1 LHAGLEA
8 CDLAVLAVPVR
19 DILSI
24 LARMGD
30 ELPSPRFVMD
40 VGSTKAEI
48 VAAMRRLPREIE
60 PLGGHPLCGKEGSG
74 LPAAEADLF
83 RGRGFV
89 ITPLQRSSLGVMQLA
104 DELLAALE
112 ARPIVI
118 DAPEHDRL
126 LAATS
131 HLPYLMAVALVA
143 CADELA
149 ASGSRVWEMTA
160 SGFRDTSRLAGSDV
174 RMMMGILSTNS
185 AEIEKML
192 ASARAI
198 LGDFEAALHQGDFPG
213 LETRLRQARE
223 RRVQLGGLQT
233 PPIESRP

>member
-1 LHAGLEA
+1 
-8 CDLAVLAVPVR
+8 
-19 DILSI
+19 
-24 LARMGD
+24 
-30 ELPSPRFVMD
+30 
-40 VGSTKAEI
+40 
-48 VAAMRRLPREIE
+48 
-60 PLGGHPLCGKEGSG
+60 
-74 LPAAEADLF
+74 
-83 RGRGFV
+83 
-89 ITPLQRSSLGVMQLA
+89 MQLA

-174 RMMMGILSTNS
+174 RMMMDILSTNS